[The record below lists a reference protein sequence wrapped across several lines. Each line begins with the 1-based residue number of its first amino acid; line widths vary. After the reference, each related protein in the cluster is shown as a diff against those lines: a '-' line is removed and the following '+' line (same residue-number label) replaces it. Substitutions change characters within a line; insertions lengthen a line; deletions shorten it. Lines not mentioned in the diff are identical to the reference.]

1 MKAAIEFTVSNLDA
15 AEQAAKEL
23 LEHIEAIKKIQ
34 RDLAWDGVDADVTVR
49 FTEEKK

>member
-1 MKAAIEFTVSNLDA
+1 MKTKLDFEIHNLEA
-15 AEQAAKEL
+15 AELAAKEL
-23 LEHIEAIKKIQ
+23 LDHIEAIKKIQ